1 MSIECIWMFC
11 GKCASYIIQLFNS
24 ENDFANIELR
34 LSAPC
39 VIANHV
45 GCCCKHAGFEV
56 PEAASANVA
65 SIDSEKKGMRSY
77 QQAVSITS
85 LSGLPA
91 EMQDSHL
98 IAVRYLSK
106 RASAK
111 NVKLP
116 DA

>member
-45 GCCCKHAGFEV
+45 GCCFKHAGFEV

>member
-1 MSIECIWMFC
+1 MFC

-24 ENDFANIELR
+24 GTEVANIELR
-34 LSAPC
+34 LSDPC

-56 PEAASANVA
+56 PEAASANAA
-65 SIDSEKKGMRSY
+65 SIESVQTGIWPY

-85 LSGLPA
+85 LSGLCE
-91 EMQDSHL
+91 EMQDSHFT
-98 IAVRYLSK
+98 AVRYLLN
-106 RASAK
+106 RASAI

>member
-24 ENDFANIELR
+24 GTEVANIELR
-34 LSAPC
+34 LSDPC

-65 SIDSEKKGMRSY
+65 
-77 QQAVSITS
+77 
-85 LSGLPA
+85 
-91 EMQDSHL
+91 
-98 IAVRYLSK
+98 
-106 RASAK
+106 
-111 NVKLP
+111 
-116 DA
+116 